1 VIRGLVSLW
10 AGTTELGHQ
19 LRQPASF
26 ASSVSNDMWCC
37 CRSSTCMVG
46 VAWTASDS
54 LVASSMYADQL
65 DRSGVVEVVGH
76 RHGAALLAA
85 RTASLLACGTLVVR
99 SLHRAPAC
107 AYRSAWVHAPCMH
120 NGVKSSLVASSTRPP
135 GPGIGPSCVRRRK
148 E

>member
-1 VIRGLVSLW
+1 
-10 AGTTELGHQ
+10 
-19 LRQPASF
+19 
-26 ASSVSNDMWCC
+26 
-37 CRSSTCMVG
+37 MVG

-120 NGVKSSLVASSTRPP
+120 NGVKSSRPRPVVASSTRPP
-135 GPGIGPSCVRRRK
+135 GPGIGSSCVRRRQ